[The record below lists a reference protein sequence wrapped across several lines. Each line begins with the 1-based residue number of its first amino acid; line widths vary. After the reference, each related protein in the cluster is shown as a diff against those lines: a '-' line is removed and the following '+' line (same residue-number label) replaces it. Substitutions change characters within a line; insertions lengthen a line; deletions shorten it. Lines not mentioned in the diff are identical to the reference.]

1 MGYIIGAIIAF
12 IIMWIISVQRKLSI
26 LDENVNNAM
35 SQIGVQLASRFE
47 ALMALLDLI
56 KHYVGYES
64 LDLVESTRAKRR
76 MITAKSG
83 SSDVMEQERVIY
95 DALERIAMMAEQ
107 YPELQKDRDYAKYRN
122 AVDCYEKM
130 LHTSWLIYNDSV
142 TKFNRMI
149 RVLPICLI
157 AGLLGF
163 RQRDY
168 LELGVNY
175 L

>member
-76 MITAKSG
+76 IMTAKSG
-83 SSDVMEQERVIY
+83 SSDVM
-95 DALERIAMMAEQ
+95 
-107 YPELQKDRDYAKYRN
+107 
-122 AVDCYEKM
+122 
-130 LHTSWLIYNDSV
+130 
-142 TKFNRMI
+142 
-149 RVLPICLI
+149 
-157 AGLLGF
+157 
-163 RQRDY
+163 
-168 LELGVNY
+168 
-175 L
+175 